1 MATMATDGHRWP
13 PTDHH
18 ARPPD
23 YISHHARPPDYIS
36 HHARPPDCISHQVRQ
51 LVWLGLS
58 SLAEDEG
65 VVVGTMQRE
74 LHCISLSRPHLPPT
88 PLQRP
93 HAPSGR
99 APGTA
104 PAALAAHPTM
114 LRFISIGADDY
125 VRLWRIEGA
134 GHDHTQLV
142 RMQALP
148 RPAGC
153 VCFDATG
160 AHVLVGEAA
169 AAGHQPKLHLFSS
182 DRLMHLREVSVRVRV
197 GPRGRSRFG
206 SPGRSRFGSPGRS
219 RFGSPGRSNSSSSS
233 GGVGGSGG
241 GGGGGGVGGSGGVG
255 LSALRY
261 SPDGRLLAVGCTN
274 GAIHLFDTARP
285 AEPFELRTLSDAA
298 SADSGAILSLDWS
311 EDASSGTRLM
321 ASRS

>member
-1 MATMATDGHRWP
+1 M
-13 PTDHH
+13 
-18 ARPPD
+18 
-23 YISHHARPPDYIS
+23 
-36 HHARPPDCISHQVRQ
+36 
-51 LVWLGLS
+51 WLGLS
-58 SLAEDEG
+58 SLTEDEG

-99 APGTA
+99 T
-104 PAALAAHPTM
+104 PAALAAHPTL
-114 LRFISIGADDY
+114 LRFVSIGADDY

-160 AHVLVGEAA
+160 ALVLVGEAA
-169 AAGHQPKLHLFSS
+169 AAGHKPKLHLFSS

-197 GPRGRSRFG
+197 GPRGR
-206 SPGRSRFGSPGRS
+206 PGRT
-219 RFGSPGRSNSSSSS
+219 SSSSS
-233 GGVGGSGG
+233 SGG
-241 GGGGGGVGGSGGVG
+241 GGGGGRGGGAGGGGAGSGGSGGSCGSGGVG

-274 GAIHLFDTARP
+274 GAIHLFDTARH
-285 AEPFELRTLSDAA
+285 AELLELRTLSDAA

-311 EDASSGTRLM
+311 EDALSGTPSDSLSLLRALDCLIWNP
-321 ASRS
+321 SDGLY

>member
-1 MATMATDGHRWP
+1 MATEWPPIGHRLP
-13 PTDHH
+13 PTDRH
-18 ARPPD
+18 AWPN
-23 YISHHARPPDYIS
+23 
-36 HHARPPDCISHQVRQ
+36 DCISHQVRQ

-58 SLAEDEG
+58 SLTEDEG

-99 APGTA
+99 T
-104 PAALAAHPTM
+104 PAALAAHPTL
-114 LRFISIGADDY
+114 LRFVSIGADDY

-160 AHVLVGEAA
+160 ALVLVGEAA
-169 AAGHQPKLHLFSS
+169 AAGHKPKLHLFSS

-197 GPRGRSRFG
+197 GPRGRPKLGSPGRSRIGSSGRPRFG
-206 SPGRSRFGSPGRS
+206 SPGRNYS
-219 RFGSPGRSNSSSSS
+219 SSSSS
-233 GGVGGSGG
+233 GGGGGGRGGGAGGGGAGGGAGGGGSGG
-241 GGGGGGVGGSGGVG
+241 SAGSAGSGGVG

-274 GAIHLFDTARP
+274 GAIHLFDTARH
-285 AEPFELRTLSDAA
+285 AELLELRTLSDAA

-311 EDASSGTRLM
+311 EDALSGTPRI
-321 ASRS
+321 ASLS

>member
-1 MATMATDGHRWP
+1 M
-13 PTDHH
+13 
-18 ARPPD
+18 
-23 YISHHARPPDYIS
+23 
-36 HHARPPDCISHQVRQ
+36 
-51 LVWLGLS
+51 WLGLS

-169 AAGHQPKLHLFSS
+169 AAGHQPRLHLFSS

-206 SPGRSRFGSPGRS
+206 SPVRS
-219 RFGSPGRSNSSSSS
+219 RFGSPGRSNSISSSS